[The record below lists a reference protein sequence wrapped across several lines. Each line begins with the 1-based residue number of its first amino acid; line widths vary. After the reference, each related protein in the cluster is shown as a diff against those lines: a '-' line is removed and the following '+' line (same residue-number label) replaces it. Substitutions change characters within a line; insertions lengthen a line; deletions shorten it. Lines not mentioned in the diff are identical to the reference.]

1 MRTSGRHT
9 LSITLDVGLSNVMD
23 GRRRS
28 AAPTPAA
35 PPPKKQPD
43 AVYLLADTST
53 VSVTVSLEK
62 WSILTVLHHARPGG
76 GTGAVLSLR
85 GVLLACR
92 CGIYSVSRGPL
103 NYMEGIWP
111 NAKAS
116 IPVSVCLAL
125 GQPSL

>member
-1 MRTSGRHT
+1 M
-9 LSITLDVGLSNVMD
+9 
-23 GRRRS
+23 
-28 AAPTPAA
+28 
-35 PPPKKQPD
+35 
-43 AVYLLADTST
+43 YLLADTST

-62 WSILTVLHHARPGG
+62 SSVLAVLHHARPGG

-85 GVLLACR
+85 GVLLACQ

-116 IPVSVCLAL
+116 IPVSVSPCVCELMDSA
-125 GQPSL
+125 